1 MREARWENG
10 WFRVPSQVRWRDLD
24 GVGHVNN
31 AVFFSY
37 FEWARTMYWLVLRGE
52 TRPGPESVEF
62 IVAHAECDFLR
73 QLGLADDIDILVRI
87 GEIRNSS
94 FDFHSEIRRFSN
106 DELVARG
113 KVIAVLYS
121 WSENRKLPIDDDLR
135 AAIRTFQQEGGK

>member
-10 WFRVPSQVRWRDLD
+10 WFRVPCQVRWRDLD
-24 GVGHVNN
+24 GIGHVNN

-37 FEWARTMYWLVLRGE
+37 FEWARTMYWLTLRGVAQ
-52 TRPGPESVEF
+52 PGPESVEF

-73 QLGLADDIDILVRI
+73 QLSLADDIDIMVMI

-94 FDFHSEIRRFSN
+94 FDFLSEIRRISN
-106 DELVARG
+106 DELVAKG
-113 KVIAVLYS
+113 KVVAVLYS

-135 AAIRTFQQEGGK
+135 AAIRTFQRERG